1 MGPPRLTHCRLR
13 RRSKLAQ
20 EALEAYGEMVQDT
33 TYNLELR
40 LQRIEEAITATDSAA
55 AGPNVESN
63 ASINLQDEREVTRQ
77 CLRICQDAQAH
88 IESLQRQQQPLP
100 QQPSSPLEGTVRGHF
115 EAEIKTSQVLNGN
128 RDNLVQTISYLQ
140 QRLASVMA
148 GSDESERRQKVTS
161 LREEINVA
169 KQCLE
174 VCKEAS
180 TQIQLRKIHVIG
192 EVIADDDT
200 DQVVITTLADLFDVK
215 KVMAKNRTT
224 QLVGSMSDE
233 TAQKMFEGRPGGRS
247 GKLPGDVTR
256 ATFTGDGIQGSS
268 APTSSP
274 VQEGGRRLAG
284 AETGRTPSPN
294 EVRKR
299 AAEGERGKPSADR

>member
-1 MGPPRLTHCRLR
+1 
-13 RRSKLAQ
+13 
-20 EALEAYGEMVQDT
+20 MVQDT
-33 TYNLELR
+33 TYNLKLR
-40 LQRIEEAITATDSAA
+40 LQRIEEVIAATDSAA
-55 AGPNVESN
+55 AGPDVESN
-63 ASINLQDEREVTRQ
+63 ASVDLQDEREVTRQ

-88 IESLQRQQQPLP
+88 IESLQRQQPLP

-115 EAEIKTSQVLNGN
+115 EAELKTSQVLNGN
-128 RDNLVQTISYLQ
+128 RDSLVQTISYLQ
-140 QRLASVMA
+140 QRLASVIT
-148 GSDESERRQKVTS
+148 GGDERERSQRVAS
-161 LREEINVA
+161 LLEDINVA

-174 VCKEAS
+174 VCREAS
-180 TQIQLRKIHVIG
+180 NQIQLRKIHVIG

-247 GKLPGDVTR
+247 GSRSGRPS
-256 ATFTGDGIQGSS
+256 GDGSQGSS
-268 APTSSP
+268 APTSNP
-274 VQEGGRRLAG
+274 VQDGGRRSAG

-299 AAEGERGKPSADR
+299 AAEGEGSKPPADR